1 MYLKDLLTQ
10 WDQFEIPPDIQ
21 KQCHRATEGIRDL
34 YKKFIETSVTVGI
47 IPKDETTEASIYA
60 MGLTMHLAKS
70 SVLIA
75 YQFGK
80 PDPDKEITNLL
91 KEACE
96 PCAKVFA
103 DWLAKY
109 AQEKAATQEEVIA
122 LGEQIGK
129 LLYNTALDCYRVGL
143 TTKIPLPKLSS
154 Q

>member
-21 KQCHRATEGIRDL
+21 KQCHQATEGIRDL
-34 YKKFIETSVTVGI
+34 YKKFIETSIKVGI
-47 IPKDETTEASIYA
+47 IPKDKATEASIYA

-75 YQFGK
+75 YQFGR
-80 PDPDKEITNLL
+80 PDPDQEVTMLL

-96 PCAKVFA
+96 SSARLFS
-103 DWLAKY
+103 DWLARY
-109 AQEKAATQEEVIA
+109 AAEGAATQEEVIT

-129 LLYNTALDCYRVGL
+129 LLYGTALNCYRVGL
-143 TTKIPLPKLSS
+143 TTKITLPKLSA